1 MFNKILLNVC
11 YCILY
16 KCKFQPKRYTRPL
29 DQFNRQFLSSHK
41 IKHSIHAYIFK
52 FNFRRARPWL
62 ERDLISLSY
71 QTFLIAR
78 SRSEPRVLALF
89 CGTCALKADEA
100 SFGHFELP
108 QVAIHH
114 SIVVLNFK
122 FGN

>member
-1 MFNKILLNVC
+1 M
-11 YCILY
+11 
-16 KCKFQPKRYTRPL
+16 
-29 DQFNRQFLSSHK
+29 
-41 IKHSIHAYIFK
+41 HAFSNLIF
-52 FNFRRARPWL
+52 AGQDL
-62 ERDLISLSY
+62 GLRDLISLSY

-108 QVAIHH
+108 QVAIHD

>member
-1 MFNKILLNVC
+1 MHTFSNL
-11 YCILY
+11 
-16 KCKFQPKRYTRPL
+16 
-29 DQFNRQFLSSHK
+29 
-41 IKHSIHAYIFK
+41 IFVGQDLG
-52 FNFRRARPWL
+52 F

-89 CGTCALKADEA
+89 CGTCALKADES

-108 QVAIHH
+108 QVAIHD